1 MNIKEAKKLKPGAIV
16 RQSWA
21 TKSKSNGLVLAV
33 DYQRGD
39 KIESIL
45 GQKKPERYLVTVN
58 WFPTPAKFSPKGIKQ
73 HSSWDLMIISHVE

>member
-33 DYQRGD
+33 DYEHGP
-39 KIESIL
+39 KTEAIL
-45 GQKKPERYLVTVN
+45 GQLKPERYLVTVN
-58 WFPTPAKFSPKGIKQ
+58 WFPSPEKYAQRGIKK

>member
-1 MNIKEAKKLKPGAIV
+1 MNIKEARKLKPGAIV

-21 TKSKSNGLVLAV
+21 TKSKTNGLVLAAEHE
-33 DYQRGD
+33 RGE
-39 KIESIL
+39 KTESLL

-58 WFPTPAKFSPKGIKQ
+58 WFIAGDRFAPKGIKQ